1 MLSFPLKFSPNKR
14 SSPSKLVQDK
24 SKEKISTL
32 QEKMQKQN
40 PELNKDQFMEF
51 NRLNSTL
58 VKQKTMYVLGNYL
71 PMDNLKNSMNNML
84 IPQR

>member
-1 MLSFPLKFSPNKR
+1 
-14 SSPSKLVQDK
+14 
-24 SKEKISTL
+24 
-32 QEKMQKQN
+32 MQKQN